1 MPRFVG
7 IDVAKDHLDV
17 YVSLSGESLHVTND
31 ENGFAEV
38 IALLKPF
45 EIKRVVLEATGK
57 FEAPAAATLSA
68 AGFPVAIVN
77 PRQVR
82 EFARANGQL
91 AKTDRLDARI
101 LAGFAEH
108 IKTEPRPVKDEQ
120 TLQWED
126 LLARRRQL
134 VGMIAA
140 EKNRLKRAGPKTVKD
155 VRAHITWME
164 KRLAR
169 VDHDLQGAIKASPL
183 WRERDALFRSVPGAG
198 AVLSMTL
205 LLNLPELGSISKRA
219 AAKLVGVAPLNC
231 DSGTMRGRRVTW
243 GGRANVR
250 RALYMAAIAALRWNP
265 VIKEYFVRL
274 RAAGKPPKVAIVACM
289 RKLLIILNA
298 IARSG
303 ESWKPRPAKTS

>member
-1 MPRFVG
+1 VG

-17 YVSLSGESLHVTND
+17 YVSLSDESLRVTND
-31 ENGFAEV
+31 ESGFAEV
-38 IALLKPF
+38 IKMLTSF
-45 EIKRVVLEATGK
+45 EIKRIVLEATGK

-108 IKTEPRPVKDEQ
+108 IRTETRPIKNEQ

-164 KRLAR
+164 KRLTR
-169 VDHDLQGAIKASPL
+169 VDDDLQVAIEKSPL
-183 WRERDALFRSVPGAG
+183 WRERDALFQSVPGAG
-198 AVLSMTL
+198 PVLSMTL

-219 AAKLVGVAPLNC
+219 VAKLVGVAPLNC
-231 DSGTMRGRRVTW
+231 DSGTLRGRRVTW

-250 RALYMAAIAALRWNP
+250 RALYMATIACLRWNIL
-265 VIKEYFVRL
+265 IKEHYARL
-274 RAAGKPPKVAIVACM
+274 RAAGKPAKVAIVACM

-303 ESWKPRPAKTS
+303 QSWNPRPVKTS